1 MDHPFQIPP
10 SHTCSGGWRRRRWR
24 MVADDVVAGCSSD
37 EFTYNFNVTNTPL
50 SRLMIDYCF
59 SFLPVLS

>member
-1 MDHPFQIPP
+1 
-10 SHTCSGGWRRRRWR
+10 
-24 MVADDVVAGCSSD
+24 MVVDDVVAGCSSD
-37 EFTYNFNVTNTPL
+37 QFTYNFNVTNTPL